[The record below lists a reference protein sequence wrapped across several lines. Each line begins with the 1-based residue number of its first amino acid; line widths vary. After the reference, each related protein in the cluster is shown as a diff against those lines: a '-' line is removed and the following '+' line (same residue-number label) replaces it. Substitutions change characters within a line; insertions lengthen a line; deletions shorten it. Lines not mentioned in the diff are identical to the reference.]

1 MRKTIL
7 LITAFLSIVPIWA
20 QLLHSVDQEVF
31 SAQISLVDEFIRR
44 FNGEELHP
52 LVQKEKKDAERQN
65 LLMLLDYAQYK
76 SKNDSAFGAAELF
89 IDLIIADS
97 IKIHYRDSNWIA
109 RAECHGTL
117 KGKSVDFILFLQ
129 VEQRTKNMY
138 KWVITS
144 AKGEIFNLANEKKHE
159 PFMLMPDDHETNFM
173 SLNRMTNETSTYIMD
188 FVRKDAMVDELSVFM
203 TLVKQGLLK
212 IDYVSDLSFTFF
224 QVPGYIFSIR
234 NINRNSQ
241 NTGWLIDSIQSISE
255 QQKTDIYNEM
265 SKGL

>member
-1 MRKTIL
+1 
-7 LITAFLSIVPIWA
+7 
-20 QLLHSVDQEVF
+20 
-31 SAQISLVDEFIRR
+31 
-44 FNGEELHP
+44 
-52 LVQKEKKDAERQN
+52 
-65 LLMLLDYAQYK
+65 
-76 SKNDSAFGAAELF
+76 
-89 IDLIIADS
+89 
-97 IKIHYRDSNWIA
+97 
-109 RAECHGTL
+109 
-117 KGKSVDFILFLQ
+117 
-129 VEQRTKNMY
+129 
-138 KWVITS
+138 
-144 AKGEIFNLANEKKHE
+144 
-159 PFMLMPDDHETNFM
+159 MLMPDDHETNFM